1 MPIVKQMEATEPD
14 IVTVALDPE
23 ASGPDTHYKVLQA
36 VAEALRIYQ
45 EKSGKKD
52 IKIWGYRNVWYRFD
66 PSEVNLLV
74 PVTLN
79 MFAVM
84 HQSFENAFISQRDA
98 SFPSHE
104 YDGPFS
110 ELSQKIQV
118 QQYQKLKT
126 CLGRDW
132 FYNHSN
138 PLIRATRGFLFIKEM
153 TPDEF
158 YASCRKLRQSVEAV

>member
-1 MPIVKQMEATEPD
+1 
-14 IVTVALDPE
+14 
-23 ASGPDTHYKVLQA
+23 
-36 VAEALRIYQ
+36 
-45 EKSGKKD
+45 
-52 IKIWGYRNVWYRFD
+52 
-66 PSEVNLLV
+66 
-74 PVTLN
+74 

-98 SFPSHE
+98 SFPSYE

-138 PLIRATRGFLFIKEM
+138 PLIRATRGFLFLKEM
-153 TPDEF
+153 TPEEF
-158 YASCRKLRQSVEAV
+158 YASCRKLRKSIEAV